1 MNTTVILSSLH
12 HWLRGAAC
20 RLREARRVRRE
31 LQALQRMSE
40 RELLDIG
47 LSRADLPAMG
57 RYESRCA

>member
-1 MNTTVILSSLH
+1 MNTFLILSSLPE
-12 HWLRGAAC
+12 WLRRAAC

-31 LQALQRMSE
+31 MQALKSMSE

-47 LSRADLPAMG
+47 LSRADLFQVR